1 MHVQKSETA
10 PEVCHS
16 SEVLDDPIFSSHA
29 SILHPA
35 CVKGEGTGDST
46 GLFPSMDQKS
56 RHTHCQHTLAYF
68 PYIPLCAYCHA
79 NCIPVKEEALAV
91 RSLEKTSDNRDIKML
106 WECIWYLHP
115 DLIPPHLQPPDLC
128 QSPKLDCA
136 RPTLIPPKTCP
147 VHKVPDSSPSEGF
160 CPLALPLSPC
170 PTGLHPAS
178 CSGRAPRPSH
188 KPPQAL
194 SGRQTADAID

>member
-1 MHVQKSETA
+1 MCVQRSETA

-35 CVKGEGTGDST
+35 CVVKGEGTGDST

-56 RHTHCQHTLAYF
+56 GHTHCQHTLAYF

-91 RSLEKTSDNRDIKML
+91 LSLEKMNDNRNIKIL
-106 WECIWYLHP
+106 WECIWYLPRPHP
-115 DLIPPHLQPPDLC
+115 TTFAA
-128 QSPKLDCA
+128 S
-136 RPTLIPPKTCP
+136 RSVP
-147 VHKVPDSSPSEGF
+147 VPQ
-160 CPLALPLSPC
+160 
-170 PTGLHPAS
+170 TGLCTS
-178 CSGRAPRPSH
+178 YFDPS
-188 KPPQAL
+188 KAVPGTQGA
-194 SGRQTADAID
+194 